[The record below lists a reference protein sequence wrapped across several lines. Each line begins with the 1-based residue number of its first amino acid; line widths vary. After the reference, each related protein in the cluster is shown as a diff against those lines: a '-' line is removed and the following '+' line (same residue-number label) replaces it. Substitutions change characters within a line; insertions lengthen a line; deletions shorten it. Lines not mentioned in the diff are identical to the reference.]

1 MSDESK
7 IKKTFAHNLSFYLT
21 KQDKTQKDLAEYLG
35 VSGTTVTNWVRGYKM
50 PRMDKIDKICA
61 FLTIGRNSLLTEHS
75 DSDHFKKGKTPSN
88 PSVSAAALQYDSLL
102 SKFPDLSEAVSLYIS
117 LDSIDRGEIRGE
129 MKGMLRSEKYRPKVK
144 NDKAI

>member
-1 MSDESK
+1 M
-7 IKKTFAHNLSFYLT
+7 
-21 KQDKTQKDLAEYLG
+21 AEYLG

-75 DSDHFKKGKTPSN
+75 DSDHFKKGKTTSN

-117 LDSIDRGEIRGE
+117 LDSVDRGEIRGE
-129 MKGMLRSEKYRPKVK
+129 MKGMLRSENIVPK
-144 NDKAI
+144 

>member
-1 MSDESK
+1 MADESK

-21 KQDKTQKDLAEYLG
+21 KHQKTQKDLAEFLG

-61 FLTIGRNSLLTEHS
+61 FLTIGRNSLLTETS
-75 DSDHFKKGKTPSN
+75 TVETQKTDNQSSFTCTPEEEVMIKKFRSLTPTGKQ
-88 PSVSAAALQYDSLL
+88 SVLAILDIQYQ
-102 SKFPDLSEAVSLYIS
+102 AVA
-117 LDSIDRGEIRGE
+117 
-129 MKGMLRSEKYRPKVK
+129 PKIK